1 MSSGADEPETNPR
14 EPAAGGPANRGVWN
28 VWRQD
33 DNGNRFVI
41 SGGHSQAEAEQIC
54 ADFEARGHKQMYW
67 AAPRDT

>member
-1 MSSGADEPETNPR
+1 M
-14 EPAAGGPANRGVWN
+14 
-28 VWRQD
+28 
-33 DNGNRFVI
+33 I